1 MATTAHLEDNEIVI
15 DILPKLYH
23 FFVKSI
29 SQVSEAAAR
38 GEQREESIVVFYNS
52 GEFTMYDRE
61 KKKIVKSRVHTK

>member
-1 MATTAHLEDNEIVI
+1 MATTAHLQDNEIVI
-15 DILPKLYH
+15 DILPKLCH

-29 SQVSEAAAR
+29 SEAAAR

-61 KKKIVKSRVHTK
+61 KKK